1 MASSVA
7 SAPAAGDWP
16 RPSDRP
22 APQGENARWIEADR
36 AERCKRRTESLH
48 CRDVVLRDGFVLHV
62 DPRARFFV
70 VNKPAGMYVEDVL
83 EFIERYM
90 EEVRRAPERDSE
102 RSKRAKTGSD
112 VATSIREAFN
122 SLAKVGKRFQLL
134 HRLDRDTTGC
144 LGIACDKETN
154 RILSRAFQEGRVKK
168 HYVAHCINTEF
179 ADDFEKKWKDW
190 EVDEPFEDGGGAT
203 TWPRRFCN
211 FRLECH
217 TGHGRSKHGL
227 WRLYAKEDV
236 GRELPGGSKVKEA
249 RTNLYHGFDSS
260 SDGKRLAHLR
270 RLRSFPVVAE
280 PITGRTHQI
289 RMHCSQYFP
298 IVGDYKYG
306 YDDEAQ
312 DGVVEDEREKGYRLH
327 SFSLELPI
335 PDGNGSSPTQVLA
348 PPPSWWNEE
357 EWGTYDILIQRFFA

>member
-7 SAPAAGDWP
+7 SAPAAGTWP
-16 RPSDRP
+16 RPSDRL
-22 APQGENARWIEADR
+22 APQGENARWIEAGR

-48 CRDVVLRDGFVLHV
+48 CRDVVLSDGFVLHV

-90 EEVRRAPERDSE
+90 EEVWRAPERDSE
-102 RSKRAKTGSD
+102 RSKTGED
-112 VATSIREAFN
+112 RFRRGDWIREAFN
-122 SLAKVGKRFQLL
+122 SLAKLGERSQLL
-134 HRLDRDTTGC
+134 RSPRQGHHGV
-144 LGIACDKETN
+144 LGY
-154 RILSRAFQEGRVKK
+154 RVRQGDQQDLVARVSGGVGEEAP
-168 HYVAHCINTEF
+168 VAHCINTEF

-249 RTNLYHGFDSS
+249 RTNLYRGFDSS

-270 RLRSFPVVAE
+270 RLRASRRRGTDHGPDAPDSHALLAVFSH
-280 PITGRTHQI
+280 RRRLQI
-289 RMHCSQYFP
+289 R
-298 IVGDYKYG
+298 V
-306 YDDEAQ
+306 
-312 DGVVEDEREKGYRLH
+312 R
-327 SFSLELPI
+327 
-335 PDGNGSSPTQVLA
+335 
-348 PPPSWWNEE
+348 
-357 EWGTYDILIQRFFA
+357 